1 MIDPSRLRLGIFLL
15 IGLVLFIAG
24 LFAFGLRRAFEPT
37 VHFYTYF
44 DEPVQGLEPG
54 AALRFKGV
62 TLGKVKRITIAGQR
76 IKVDFTCEI
85 SSMNPGEK
93 TGDREWFRQEIRKE
107 VKKGLRAQLE
117 YTGITGLKFVQLD
130 YRKADE
136 LEVDGPGE
144 DVSFIPSKRSALSGA
159 MEKIDRS
166 ISRLAS
172 LDIAGLATE
181 AQKSFGNVN
190 RILESKAVGQI
201 VNNLEASSFHLSELS
216 ARLDARLND
225 ERLAGI
231 LNRAEVLLASA
242 HETTLELKRQTA
254 ALELDA
260 VSKQARATLAQV
272 SSSAKNL
279 EDPLKNAAASLA
291 QAGKD
296 ISAFRPAA
304 ERNLAAS
311 SKALTESSDEVQLT
325 LKRLRD
331 TLSSLDALLTTLERD
346 PSSLV
351 RGKDA
356 SQ

>member
-1 MIDPSRLRLGIFLL
+1 MIDPSRLRLGLFLL
-15 IGLVLFIAG
+15 AGLTLFIAG

-37 VHFYTYF
+37 VQFYTYF

-76 IKVDFTCEI
+76 IRVEFTCEI
-85 SSMNPGEK
+85 SSMNPGEQP
-93 TGDREWFRQEIRKE
+93 GDRDWFRQTIRDE

-130 YRKADE
+130 YRKAEE
-136 LEVDGPGE
+136 LEVDGPG
-144 DVSFIPSKRSALSGA
+144 DDDRFIPSKRSALAGA

-181 AQKSFGNVN
+181 AQKSFANAN

-201 VNNLEASSFHLSELS
+201 VSNLESSSFHLAELS
-216 ARLDARLND
+216 SRLDARFND
-225 ERLAGI
+225 ERLAAI
-231 LNRAEVLLASA
+231 LSQAEKLLASA
-242 HETTLELKRQTA
+242 NESSLELKKQVA
-254 ALELDA
+254 AMELEA
-260 VSKQARATLAQV
+260 VSKQARATLAQL
-272 SSSAKNL
+272 SSSTRNI
-279 EDPLKNAAASLA
+279 EEPMRDAALSLA

-304 ERNLAAS
+304 EKNLAAS
-311 SKALTESSDEVQLT
+311 SLALTESSEEVQLT

-331 TLSSLDALLTTLERD
+331 TLSALDALLTTLERD
-346 PSSLV
+346 PGSLV
-351 RGKDA
+351 RGKEA
-356 SQ
+356 E